1 MGNPAWLTG
10 VTRRRTL
17 PALAEHRA
25 ALTMF
30 NDEVIPLVKTLDIK
44 EARAIYGPDLPSPE
58 EMLEEPVLIRRE
70 GKPYAIAISLDD
82 YRRFQEWREKTEREA
97 QIQAQNAAWE
107 KERAAFYRLK
117 PQLLQTQKGLYV
129 AVHGGQV
136 VDADAD
142 ERSLAIRFFEKHG
155 QVPVYIG
162 LVSEHPPIIEMG
174 GPELTHC
181 AAL

>member
-1 MGNPAWLTG
+1 M
-10 VTRRRTL
+10 
-17 PALAEHRA
+17 
-25 ALTMF
+25 
-30 NDEVIPLVKTLDIK
+30 VKTLDIK

-58 EMLEEPVLIRRE
+58 EVAEEPVLIRRE
-70 GKPYAIAISLDD
+70 GKPYAVAISLDD
-82 YRRFQEWREKTEREA
+82 YRCFQEWREKTERET
-97 QIQAQNAAWE
+97 QIQAQNEAWE

-117 PQLLQTQKGLYV
+117 PQLLQTHKGLYI
-129 AVHGGQV
+129 AIHGGQV

-162 LVSEHPPIIEMG
+162 LVSEQPPIIGMG
-174 GPELTHC
+174 GPEITRY